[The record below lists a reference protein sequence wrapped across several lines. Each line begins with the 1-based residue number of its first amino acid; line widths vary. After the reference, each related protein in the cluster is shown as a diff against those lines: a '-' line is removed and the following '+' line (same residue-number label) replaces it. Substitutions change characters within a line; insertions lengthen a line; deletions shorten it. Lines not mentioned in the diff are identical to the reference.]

1 MKILIEELEFEC
13 IVGILEHERIN
24 VQRVVVEAHLEY
36 KFENNIFVDYAKV
49 SEFIISRMKEKKF
62 ELLEVALGDISQHI
76 KDNFSEVY
84 NLYLKITKPDIMKNC
99 KVSLSENYSFL

>member
-1 MKILIEELEFEC
+1 
-13 IVGILEHERIN
+13 
-24 VQRVVVEAHLEY
+24 
-36 KFENNIFVDYAKV
+36 
-49 SEFIISRMKEKKF
+49 MKEKKF